1 MALQSLLLLSCSC
14 KKNAPPFSGLAF
26 AFSSGRNKV
35 TQRSLSSCL
44 SGETEMKFPNRQ
56 HYSAA
61 PESRYIQQ
69 GLTPASSQSMPPQAS
84 TPNFLSAH
92 FLLCSMPGVSL
103 GCSPAPAP
111 CAVLMLSPWP
121 GVVCLTLPLLAAPVS
136 PIYLGNP
143 FPDTVLRG
151 PRHSAAECPPSM

>member
-92 FLLCSMPGVSL
+92 FLLCSMPGISL
-103 GCSPAPAP
+103 GTSPCTLCCPHAFPLAWSG
-111 CAVLMLSPWP
+111 LS
-121 GVVCLTLPLLAAPVS
+121 
-136 PIYLGNP
+136 
-143 FPDTVLRG
+143 
-151 PRHSAAECPPSM
+151 HPSSLSSSC

>member
-61 PESRYIQQ
+61 PESRYMQQ
-69 GLTPASSQSMPPQAS
+69 GLTPASSQSMLPQAS

-92 FLLCSMPGVSL
+92 FLLCSMPGISL
-103 GCSPAPAP
+103 GTSPCTLCCPHAFPLAWSG
-111 CAVLMLSPWP
+111 LS
-121 GVVCLTLPLLAAPVS
+121 
-136 PIYLGNP
+136 
-143 FPDTVLRG
+143 
-151 PRHSAAECPPSM
+151 HPSSLSSSC